1 LITICDGLKFA
12 DSTGD
17 VTGGA
22 QLMWLVVHNCC
33 DWWCTADVIGG
44 A

>member
-1 LITICDGLKFA
+1 MIPFNKLKFSTAQAYLITICDGLKFA

-22 QLMWLVVHNCC
+22 QLM
-33 DWWCTADVIGG
+33 
-44 A
+44 